1 MKWEFVTK
9 PVRGQGYVVWEWEW
23 RYTAE
28 DGSKKAS
35 ARSFSSFRECVADA
49 RIFGFTG
56 NPDPADSGT
65 TLFQRPEA
73 RFNWY

>member
-23 RYTAE
+23 RATGD
-28 DGSKKAS
+28 DGSTKQAT
-35 ARSFSSFRECVADA
+35 RTFSSFRECLADA
-49 RIFGFTG
+49 RIHGFTG
-56 NPDPADSGT
+56 NADPTESGT